1 MPQTEHRQS
10 EPRQTV
16 TSALLSDPPL
26 PLLAPPLPLLAPRG
40 EDRGMWGASP
50 KHHHIRRTSH
60 RLARSSAGN
69 PANEMALVGI
79 ERDLSPADLKAM
91 CRRIGV
97 ELRTLHSDALRE
109 EIPDRIA
116 EVLQQLDQQLRQLD
130 QKDRKSTYR
139 S

>member
-26 PLLAPPLPLLAPRG
+26 PLLAPRG
-40 EDRGMWGASP
+40 EDRGMWVVSR
-50 KHHHIRRTSH
+50 KHPIRRTSH
-60 RLARSSAGN
+60 RLARSSVGN
-69 PANEMALVGI
+69 PANEMTLVGM
-79 ERDLSPADLKAM
+79 ERDVSPADLRAM
-91 CRRIGV
+91 CRGIGA

-109 EIPDRIA
+109 ETPDRIA
-116 EVLQQLDQQLRQLD
+116 ELLRQLDQQQRQLD

-139 S
+139 SYSSSLRA